1 MSTSSVP
8 KLQRHKSAHGR
19 LQSSAS
25 VAPAGTDARH
35 ETQGER
41 PSVGKPGRSRRAK
54 SARETRT
61 LERGSSQELAKS
73 GGWGST
79 QYGDDFGPKEP
90 VTPVPVRPISPT
102 RRNNPHPAMVSRSS
116 YSISAQLAARLDSSP
131 AHLLL
136 LSTNHLQYVLCKQ
149 FSCVY
154 MCSHS
159 CNGSFQFVSTPTRS
173 LSSHQRRPGSTS
185 VKAFMK
191 TTQTPK
197 IVRFIAQPSVK
208 LMLVFCSAGDA
219 KNEVPVTNLAKIKF
233 PGNKQLKDSKFIR
246 TCIIAINVTS
256 IQNIYSP
263 ICPTHDE
270 WSVWNKGT
278 AQPKGSGTQVRP
290 RRLHMY
296 LETTLT

>member
-1 MSTSSVP
+1 MFTSSVP

-136 LSTNHLQYVLCKQ
+136 FSTNLITPFAVRVMQAILLCIYVQPFLQWKLPVRIHPHKKSLQPPEEAWKYISEGFYEDYTDPQNSKIYCTAKCKIDACVL
-149 FSCVY
+149 FS
-154 MCSHS
+154 
-159 CNGSFQFVSTPTRS
+159 
-173 LSSHQRRPGSTS
+173 
-185 VKAFMK
+185 
-191 TTQTPK
+191 
-197 IVRFIAQPSVK
+197 
-208 LMLVFCSAGDA
+208 
-219 KNEVPVTNLAKIKF
+219 
-233 PGNKQLKDSKFIR
+233 
-246 TCIIAINVTS
+246 
-256 IQNIYSP
+256 
-263 ICPTHDE
+263 
-270 WSVWNKGT
+270 W
-278 AQPKGSGTQVRP
+278 
-290 RRLHMY
+290 
-296 LETTLT
+296 